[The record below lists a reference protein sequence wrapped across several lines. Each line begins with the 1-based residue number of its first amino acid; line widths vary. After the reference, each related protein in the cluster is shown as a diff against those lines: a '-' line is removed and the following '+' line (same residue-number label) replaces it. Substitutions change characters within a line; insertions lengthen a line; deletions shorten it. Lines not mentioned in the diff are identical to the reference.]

1 MINLKFEYIRAE
13 NFLCFSDI
21 ELDLTK
27 FGNIVLIRGID
38 IDRSRQTI
46 IDRFTAGELDSDDEQ
61 ELRKV
66 SNGVGKSAIAEII
79 VYALYGKTIKEKLG
93 HEDVVHNKIGKK
105 LRVEVIWGN
114 YRVVRTRKPAVL
126 RVWESAD
133 HIWDDKTE
141 ITLGGMPA
149 TQKMIEEKIGLSHQT
164 FINTV
169 VFSDNNNGSFLE
181 CDTPTKRE
189 IVENLLSLSA
199 YRQYSEK
206 AKEKRNQFKD
216 IIASMAKDF
225 QTLLSELEACKKRVT
240 QVVQQEG
247 EWRKQKQ
254 SEYTKI
260 EGFIKAKKDQ
270 LTSTDSGLAL
280 AKYNEAQEKINKA
293 TNVVP
298 EYQKNLVKIKGI
310 VSEIESKV
318 SESKIEKNSSYLK
331 WQEITSQIKSLT
343 AQISTSKSI
352 INSFEEKKGT
362 ICPSC
367 LGKVNEENFST
378 VVKSEQQKI
387 IENEAQC
394 KLLTSERD
402 EFSNKVSE
410 VQKQI
415 DILQKKLSMAE
426 EAKREV
432 EGKIT
437 TAQKEITALSSIKKP
452 ETGTDEK
459 VIESQI
465 EDLKKQLINKKL
477 EIDGPTPYV
486 EILKNSNEEVDKKN
500 KECQLKKFELE
511 EAEKEIP
518 YYEFWVK
525 AFGDSGIRKFIIDGI
540 IPALN
545 SRVSHWLQFLID
557 GKIKLVFDNEL
568 EPTIERNPPDGDP
581 FIYYAMSNGEKRRL
595 NLSVS
600 QAFAHIM
607 MISSGAS
614 ASLVFLDEV
623 STNIDPAGVEGVYNM
638 IQELAKTKQVFVTTH
653 DRDLQEMLSGAE
665 TINLVKKAGF
675 TTLSK

>member
-13 NFLCFSDI
+13 NFLCFSDVEI
-21 ELDLTK
+21 DLTK
-27 FGNIVLIRGID
+27 FGNIILVRGID
-38 IDRSRQTI
+38 IDRARQPI

-93 HEDVVHNKIGKK
+93 HEDVVHNRVGKK

-114 YRVVRTRKPAVL
+114 YRIVRSRKPTSL
-126 RVWESAD
+126 RFWESAD
-133 HIWDDKTE
+133 HIWDDTTE

-149 TQKMIEEKIGLSHQT
+149 TQQLIEDKIGLSHQT

-169 VFSDNNNGSFLE
+169 IFTDNNNGSFLE
-181 CDTPTKRE
+181 CDTPKKRE

-199 YRQYSEK
+199 YRQYSDK

-216 IIASMAKDF
+216 IISSMARDY
-225 QTLLSELEACKKRVT
+225 QDLLSTLELLKKRVI
-240 QVVQQEG
+240 QVVQQEN
-247 EWRKQKQ
+247 EWKKQKQ
-254 SEYTKI
+254 AEYVKI
-260 EGFIKAKKDQ
+260 ENFITAKNEQ
-270 LTSTDSGLAL
+270 LASTDSGIAL
-280 AKYNEAQEKINKA
+280 SKYNEAQEKINKF
-293 TNVVP
+293 TDLIP
-298 EYQKNLVKIKGI
+298 DYQIKLEKIKTI
-310 VSEIESKV
+310 ASDVSSKI
-318 SESKIEKNSSYLK
+318 SELKIEKNSSYLK
-331 WQEITSQIKSLT
+331 WQEIGSQIKSLT
-343 AQISTSKSI
+343 LQITTSKST
-352 INSFEEKKGT
+352 INSFEGKKGT
-362 ICPSC
+362 ICPAC

-378 VVKSEQQKI
+378 VVKSEQQKVM
-387 IENEAQC
+387 ENESKC
-394 KLLTSERD
+394 KLLINSRE
-402 EFSNKVSE
+402 EFSNKVNEIQNKLDS
-410 VQKQI
+410 
-415 DILQKKLSMAE
+415 LQKTLGIAE
-426 EAKREV
+426 DKKREF
-432 EGKIT
+432 EQQIT
-437 TAQKEITALSSIKKP
+437 KTQKEISVLTSVKKP
-452 ETGTDEK
+452 ETGIDEK

-465 EDLKKQLINKKL
+465 EELKRQLDNKKL
-477 EIDGPTPYV
+477 EMEGPTPYV
-486 EILKNSNEEVDKKN
+486 EILKNSNEEVDQKS

-540 IPALN
+540 VPALN
-545 SRVSHWLQFLID
+545 SRISHWLQFLID
-557 GKIKLVFDNEL
+557 GKIKLTFNNEL
-568 EPTIERNPPDGDP
+568 EPIIESNPSDGDP

-600 QAFAHIM
+600 QSFAHIM

-653 DRDLQEMLSGAE
+653 DRDLQEMLIGAE
-665 TINLVKKAGF
+665 CINLVKKGGF
-675 TTLSK
+675 TNLSK